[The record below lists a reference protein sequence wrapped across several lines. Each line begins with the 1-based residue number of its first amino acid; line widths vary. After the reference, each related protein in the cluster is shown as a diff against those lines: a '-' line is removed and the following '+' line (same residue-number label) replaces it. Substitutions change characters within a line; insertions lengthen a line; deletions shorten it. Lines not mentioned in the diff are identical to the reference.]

1 MPLDKYE
8 SDKIFT
14 TPPDPLGG
22 VKVKYLNFAMT
33 INLSLLSIFY
43 QNFACKHMYNI
54 YETHQ
59 TGFQFEGLGPATL
72 VKFGSGAK
80 AKIHVFQ
87 NMVMLHI
94 KLKEMAHTATL

>member
-1 MPLDKYE
+1 
-8 SDKIFT
+8 
-14 TPPDPLGG
+14 
-22 VKVKYLNFAMT
+22 
-33 INLSLLSIFY
+33 
-43 QNFACKHMYNI
+43 MYNI

-72 VKFGSGAK
+72 VKFGSGVK